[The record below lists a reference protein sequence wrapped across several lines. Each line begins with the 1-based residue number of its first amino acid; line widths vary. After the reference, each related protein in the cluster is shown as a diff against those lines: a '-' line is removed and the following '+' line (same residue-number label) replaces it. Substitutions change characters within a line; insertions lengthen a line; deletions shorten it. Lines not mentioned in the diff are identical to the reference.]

1 MIRYCSTEIVNPPSS
16 LGLDGVSP
24 IHNPGHPF
32 RVNISHLSSIRITSS
47 PNGLLVI
54 SFLCLSFQYI
64 SVLYYNSRGKLSYG
78 ASLST

>member
-1 MIRYCSTEIVNPPSS
+1 MIRYCSTVIVNPPSS

-32 RVNISHLSSIRITSS
+32 RVNISPLSSIRITSS

-54 SFLCLSFQYI
+54 LIPL
-64 SVLYYNSRGKLSYG
+64 RGEILTLDGCPNMRDLHHLDLDY
-78 ASLST
+78 